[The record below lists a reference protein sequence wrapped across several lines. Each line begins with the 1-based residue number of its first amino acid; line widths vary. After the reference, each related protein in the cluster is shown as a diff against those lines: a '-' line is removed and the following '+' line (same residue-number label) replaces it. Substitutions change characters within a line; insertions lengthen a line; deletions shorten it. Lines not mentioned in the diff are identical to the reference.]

1 MMFFRKALPPGVDPQ
16 DIEEGRMPF
25 LAHLDE
31 LRQRII
37 VAVIALGV
45 GFIATFSF
53 SERIITWLARPVEPV
68 KLVFLEPTE
77 PFWVNMKVA
86 LIAGA
91 FLVLPVLLYQ
101 IWAFIAPGLLPHERK
116 FALPFV
122 VLSTVMFFIGASFA
136 LKVII
141 PFAVKF
147 LVSYKTQNLVPTL
160 SVNRYVDFVLKFTLA
175 FGLVFELPL
184 ALTLGTRL
192 GLVTPQFLSKNR
204 KYAMLLCFVAAAILT
219 PTPDAFN
226 QLLMAGP
233 LILLYE
239 AGIVCSR
246 VFGRRKTAAA

>member
-1 MMFFRKALPPGVDPQ
+1 MFFGKALPPGADPQ
-16 DIEEGRMPF
+16 DVEEGRMPF
-25 LAHLDE
+25 LAHLGE
-31 LRQRII
+31 LRRRIM
-37 VAVIALGV
+37 VAMIALGL
-45 GFIATFSF
+45 GFVATFSF
-53 SERIITWLARPVEPV
+53 SERIITWLAKPVEPI

-101 IWAFIAPGLLPHERK
+101 VWAFIAPGLLPHERR
-116 FALPFV
+116 FAFPFV
-122 VLSTVMFFIGASFA
+122 VLSTLMFFIGATFA

-147 LVSYKTQNLVPTL
+147 LVSYKTQNLVATL
-160 SVNRYVDFVLKFTLA
+160 SVNRYVDFILKFTLA

-184 ALTLGTRL
+184 AITLGSRL
-192 GLVTPQFLSKNR
+192 GLVTPEFLARNR
-204 KYAMLLCFVAAAILT
+204 KYAFLLCFVAAAMLT

-233 LILLYE
+233 LVLLYE
-239 AGIVCSR
+239 VGIVAAR
-246 VFGRRKTAAA
+246 MFGRRRKPAVA